1 MTIGILLAAGK
12 GSRLAP
18 LTLETPK
25 PLLPIAG
32 STLIER
38 NLDRAEP
45 IVDAF
50 VIVVGWLGDKIRKH
64 IGSQY
69 RNKLVIY
76 ATQANPAGG
85 TLDALRTAIKAAD
98 AVHPGANFLVM
109 NSDDIHGPD
118 IFEQLEKDIKAEPD
132 HSLIGAKILED
143 RERLKNF
150 GIIET
155 VHGNI
160 FSHIVEKPQ
169 EFVSELVNIGLYYFP
184 AKVREFVPETSLNPG
199 KEEYLTDHLLNPYCK
214 KFPVRVLSTEDMWL
228 PVNSHTEYDEAKR
241 VLGK

>member
-38 NLDRAEP
+38 NMDRALD

-50 VIVVGWLGDKIRKH
+50 VIVVGWLGDKIHAH
-64 IGSQY
+64 IGPMY
-69 RNKLVIY
+69 RGKLVIY
-76 ATQANPAGG
+76 ARQANPSGG
-85 TLDALRTAIKAAD
+85 TLDALRSAIKAAD
-98 AVHPGANFLVM
+98 AVHPGADFLVM
-109 NSDDIHGPD
+109 NSDDLHGPD
-118 IFEQLEKDIKAEPD
+118 IFEQLGKDIKEDPD
-132 HSLIGAKILED
+132 HALIGAKILED

-150 GIIET
+150 GVIEV

-169 EFVSELVNIGLYYFP
+169 EFISELVNIGLYYFP
-184 AKVREFVPETSLNPG
+184 AKVREFVPDTSLNPG
-199 KEEYLTDHLLNPYCK
+199 KEEYLTDHLLNPYCA
-214 KFPVRVLSTEDMWL
+214 KFPVRVLSTEDLWL
-228 PVNSHTEYDEAKR
+228 PVNGHAEYDEAKR